1 METRYRLVVN
11 GGKRPALP
19 IDRVQGDGT
28 ALDTVRYRP
37 TYKQKAFKK
46 ITKKLAEA
54 EEYVQFVRK
63 KKNLE

>member
-1 METRYRLVVN
+1 M
-11 GGKRPALP
+11 LP
-19 IDRVQGDGT
+19 IDRVRGDGT

-46 ITKKLAEA
+46 VSKKLAEA